1 MSGGRAPWWYS
12 GDEGTPDGEDTEGRA
27 AGPVADASESLWSAS
42 PEDPAGEGPDDS
54 ATTMDWT
61 ALLSG
66 AARMVD
72 WATST
77 VMAPHAEHGD
87 PAEHP
92 QCVVCRT
99 ILLVGDPASLASRLS
114 PDASGPEDVAPPSAH
129 PVDAASPIVWI
140 PVVEAP
146 SSDAP

>member
-1 MSGGRAPWWYS
+1 MSDRTPWWYS
-12 GDEGTPDGEDTEGRA
+12 GDDGPEPEPGPEPKPESEGTA
-27 AGPVADASESLWSAS
+27 
-42 PEDPAGEGPDDS
+42 
-54 ATTMDWT
+54 MDWG

-99 ILLVGDPASLASRLS
+99 ITLVGDPSGLLPTPAADDDSESLVEDEPAPAPRISWIPIVDRS
-114 PDASGPEDVAPPSAH
+114 PDATD
-129 PVDAASPIVWI
+129 
-140 PVVEAP
+140 
-146 SSDAP
+146 